1 MKKQNENG
9 RISEDRLSRANKRK
23 KNNTIASILVM
34 TGCLLVL
41 VLVTYVAG
49 ILYSWIDS
57 RFQDNA
63 NDLAAA
69 AEAGS
74 QTESAAEA
82 VKTYTQEEVDAL
94 IAEAK
99 QQAEDE
105 EENKILSGIRDGLT
119 SGTTMVETLRPYYPD
134 ELVVV
139 SNGTFNFVP
148 IRDDLQKNDYALE
161 NLNILEDGE
170 VQYMQDGQVVSHK
183 GIDVS
188 KHQGNIDWTKVAADG
203 VEFAFIR
210 VGLRGYGTEG
220 KLVEDEYFEQNIK
233 GALQAGIK
241 VGVYFYS
248 QAITD
253 AELLEEANLVLEKVK
268 PYNVELPIVYDVE
281 KVSGGKGR
289 ANALSVEERT
299 RLTALFCQT
308 VQDAGYKPMIYH
320 NMEMST
326 LMLDLAVS
334 GFGCYGSYSDRP
346 GYDIISQAMGGL
358 MSVTGAKNGDPTRSG
373 NAMGDILGG
382 MNLVIGVLMALN
394 VRTLTGK
401 GQKVDVSLVDSVVA
415 SLENAYTR
423 YFESGQLP
431 VRNGN
436 AYASIAPYDSY
447 QAKDGQVIIACGNQK
462 LYEKLCNEVLHMP
475 WMITDERFLTVS
487 LRVQNNEI
495 QKKYIEEWTTQY
507 TVNEI
512 VENVL
517 AKGIPAGPIYNVRQ
531 ITEDKH
537 IAIEREMFVEIEHPV
552 IGKMKVNGN
561 PIKLMDNMPEISK
574 PAPTLGQHNEE
585 IFCGLLK
592 HSEEQIKE
600 WRKHNII

>member
-9 RISEDRLSRANKRK
+9 RISEDRLSRVNKRK

-57 RFQDNA
+57 KFQNNA

-74 QTESAAEA
+74 QTEESTQEV

-119 SGTTMVETLRPYYPD
+119 SGTTMVETLRPYYPN

-170 VQYMQDGQVVSHK
+170 VQYMQDGQGVSHK

-220 KLVEDEYFEQNIK
+220 KLVEDEYFEQNVK

-253 AELLEEANLVLEKVK
+253 EELLEEANLVLEKVK
-268 PYNVELPIVYDVE
+268 PYNIELPIVFDVE

-289 ANALSVEERT
+289 ANELSVEERP

-308 VQDAGYKPMIYH
+308 IQDAGYKPMIYH
-320 NMEMST
+320 NMEMGT
-326 LMLDLAVS
+326 LMLDL
-334 GFGCYGSYSDRP
+334 
-346 GYDIISQAMGGL
+346 
-358 MSVTGAKNGDPTRSG
+358 
-373 NAMGDILGG
+373 
-382 MNLVIGVLMALN
+382 
-394 VRTLTGK
+394 
-401 GQKVDVSLVDSVVA
+401 
-415 SLENAYTR
+415 
-423 YFESGQLP
+423 GQLEQYDKWF
-431 VRNGN
+431 
-436 AYASIAPYDSY
+436 AYYNDDLYYPYAYKVWQYSEKG
-447 QAKDGQVIIACGNQK
+447 AVDGI
-462 LYEKLCNEVLHMP
+462 
-475 WMITDERFLTVS
+475 
-487 LRVQNNEI
+487 
-495 QKKYIEEWTTQY
+495 
-507 TVNEI
+507 
-512 VENVL
+512 
-517 AKGIPAGPIYNVRQ
+517 
-531 ITEDKH
+531 
-537 IAIEREMFVEIEHPV
+537 
-552 IGKMKVNGN
+552 
-561 PIKLMDNMPEISK
+561 
-574 PAPTLGQHNEE
+574 NEE
-585 IFCGLLK
+585 VDL
-592 HSEEQIKE
+592 
-600 WRKHNII
+600 NIWFGDF

>member
-9 RISEDRLSRANKRK
+9 RIPEDRLSRANKRK

-57 RFQDNA
+57 KFQNNA

-74 QTESAAEA
+74 QTEESTQEV

-119 SGTTMVETLRPYYPD
+119 SGTTMVETLRPYYPN

-148 IRDDLQKNDYALE
+148 IRDDLQKNDYVLE

-220 KLVEDEYFEQNIK
+220 KLVEDEYFEQNVK

-253 AELLEEANLVLEKVK
+253 EELLEEANLVLEKVK
-268 PYNVELPIVYDVE
+268 PYNIELPIVFDVE

-289 ANALSVEERT
+289 ANELSVEERT

-308 VQDAGYKPMIYH
+308 IQDAGYKPMIYH
-320 NMEMST
+320 NMEMGT
-326 LMLDLAVS
+326 LMLDL
-334 GFGCYGSYSDRP
+334 GQLEQ
-346 GYDIISQAMGGL
+346 YDKWFAYYNDDQYY
-358 MSVTGAKNGDPTRSG
+358 P
-373 NAMGDILGG
+373 
-382 MNLVIGVLMALN
+382 
-394 VRTLTGK
+394 
-401 GQKVDVSLVDSVVA
+401 
-415 SLENAYTR
+415 NAYKVWQ
-423 YFESGQLP
+423 YSEKGA
-431 VRNGN
+431 V
-436 AYASIAPYDSY
+436 
-447 QAKDGQVIIACGNQK
+447 DGI
-462 LYEKLCNEVLHMP
+462 
-475 WMITDERFLTVS
+475 
-487 LRVQNNEI
+487 
-495 QKKYIEEWTTQY
+495 
-507 TVNEI
+507 
-512 VENVL
+512 
-517 AKGIPAGPIYNVRQ
+517 
-531 ITEDKH
+531 
-537 IAIEREMFVEIEHPV
+537 
-552 IGKMKVNGN
+552 
-561 PIKLMDNMPEISK
+561 
-574 PAPTLGQHNEE
+574 NEE
-585 IFCGLLK
+585 VDL
-592 HSEEQIKE
+592 
-600 WRKHNII
+600 NIWFGDF

>member
-9 RISEDRLSRANKRK
+9 RIPEDRLSRANKRK

-57 RFQDNA
+57 KFQDNA

-74 QTESAAEA
+74 QTEESTQEV
-82 VKTYTQEEVDAL
+82 VKTYTQEEVNAL

-119 SGTTMVETLRPYYPD
+119 SGTTMVETLRPYYPN

-148 IRDDLQKNDYALE
+148 IRDDLQKNDYVLE

-220 KLVEDEYFEQNIK
+220 KLVEDEYFEQNVK

-253 AELLEEANLVLEKVK
+253 EELLEEANLVLEKVK
-268 PYNVELPIVYDVE
+268 PYNIELPIVFDVE

-289 ANALSVEERT
+289 ANELSVEERT

-308 VQDAGYKPMIYH
+308 IQDAGYKPMIYH
-320 NMEMST
+320 NMEMGT
-326 LMLDLAVS
+326 LMLDL
-334 GFGCYGSYSDRP
+334 
-346 GYDIISQAMGGL
+346 
-358 MSVTGAKNGDPTRSG
+358 
-373 NAMGDILGG
+373 
-382 MNLVIGVLMALN
+382 
-394 VRTLTGK
+394 
-401 GQKVDVSLVDSVVA
+401 
-415 SLENAYTR
+415 
-423 YFESGQLP
+423 GQLEQYDKWF
-431 VRNGN
+431 
-436 AYASIAPYDSY
+436 AYYNDDLYYPYAYKVLQYSEKG
-447 QAKDGQVIIACGNQK
+447 AVDGI
-462 LYEKLCNEVLHMP
+462 
-475 WMITDERFLTVS
+475 
-487 LRVQNNEI
+487 
-495 QKKYIEEWTTQY
+495 
-507 TVNEI
+507 
-512 VENVL
+512 
-517 AKGIPAGPIYNVRQ
+517 
-531 ITEDKH
+531 
-537 IAIEREMFVEIEHPV
+537 
-552 IGKMKVNGN
+552 
-561 PIKLMDNMPEISK
+561 
-574 PAPTLGQHNEE
+574 NEE
-585 IFCGLLK
+585 VDL
-592 HSEEQIKE
+592 
-600 WRKHNII
+600 NIWFGDF

>member
-9 RISEDRLSRANKRK
+9 RIPEDRLSRANKRK

-57 RFQDNA
+57 KFQNNA

-74 QTESAAEA
+74 QTEESTQEV

-119 SGTTMVETLRPYYPD
+119 SGTTMVETLRPYYPN

-148 IRDDLQKNDYALE
+148 IRDDLQKNDYVLE

-170 VQYMQDGQVVSHK
+170 VQDMQDGQVVSHK

-188 KHQGNIDWTKVAADG
+188 KLQGNIDWTKVAADG

-220 KLVEDEYFEQNIK
+220 KLVEDEYFEQNVK

-253 AELLEEANLVLEKVK
+253 EELLEEANLVLEKVK
-268 PYNVELPIVYDVE
+268 PYNIELPIVFDVE

-289 ANALSVEERT
+289 ANELSVEERT

-308 VQDAGYKPMIYH
+308 IQDAGYKPMIYH
-320 NMEMST
+320 NMEMGT
-326 LMLDLAVS
+326 LMLDL
-334 GFGCYGSYSDRP
+334 
-346 GYDIISQAMGGL
+346 
-358 MSVTGAKNGDPTRSG
+358 
-373 NAMGDILGG
+373 
-382 MNLVIGVLMALN
+382 
-394 VRTLTGK
+394 
-401 GQKVDVSLVDSVVA
+401 
-415 SLENAYTR
+415 
-423 YFESGQLP
+423 GQLEQYDKWF
-431 VRNGN
+431 
-436 AYASIAPYDSY
+436 AYYNDDLYYPYAYKVWQYSEKG
-447 QAKDGQVIIACGNQK
+447 AVDGI
-462 LYEKLCNEVLHMP
+462 
-475 WMITDERFLTVS
+475 
-487 LRVQNNEI
+487 
-495 QKKYIEEWTTQY
+495 
-507 TVNEI
+507 
-512 VENVL
+512 
-517 AKGIPAGPIYNVRQ
+517 
-531 ITEDKH
+531 
-537 IAIEREMFVEIEHPV
+537 
-552 IGKMKVNGN
+552 
-561 PIKLMDNMPEISK
+561 
-574 PAPTLGQHNEE
+574 NEE
-585 IFCGLLK
+585 VDL
-592 HSEEQIKE
+592 
-600 WRKHNII
+600 NIWFGDF

>member
-1 MKKQNENG
+1 MKKENENG
-9 RISEDRLSRANKRK
+9 RIPEDRLSRANKRK

-57 RFQDNA
+57 KFQNNA

-74 QTESAAEA
+74 QTEESTQEV

-119 SGTTMVETLRPYYPD
+119 SGTTMVETLRPYYPN

-139 SNGTFNFVP
+139 SNGAFNFVP
-148 IRDDLQKNDYALE
+148 IRDDLKKNDYALE

-220 KLVEDEYFEQNIK
+220 KLVEDEYFEQNVK

-253 AELLEEANLVLEKVK
+253 EELLEEANLVLEKVK
-268 PYNVELPIVYDVE
+268 PYNIELPIVFDVE

-289 ANALSVEERT
+289 ANELSVEERT

-308 VQDAGYKPMIYH
+308 IQDAGYKPMIYH
-320 NMEMST
+320 NMEMGT
-326 LMLDLAVS
+326 LMLDL
-334 GFGCYGSYSDRP
+334 
-346 GYDIISQAMGGL
+346 
-358 MSVTGAKNGDPTRSG
+358 
-373 NAMGDILGG
+373 
-382 MNLVIGVLMALN
+382 
-394 VRTLTGK
+394 
-401 GQKVDVSLVDSVVA
+401 
-415 SLENAYTR
+415 
-423 YFESGQLP
+423 GQLEQYDKWF
-431 VRNGN
+431 
-436 AYASIAPYDSY
+436 AYYNDDLYYPYAYKVWQYSEKG
-447 QAKDGQVIIACGNQK
+447 AVDGI
-462 LYEKLCNEVLHMP
+462 
-475 WMITDERFLTVS
+475 
-487 LRVQNNEI
+487 
-495 QKKYIEEWTTQY
+495 
-507 TVNEI
+507 
-512 VENVL
+512 
-517 AKGIPAGPIYNVRQ
+517 
-531 ITEDKH
+531 
-537 IAIEREMFVEIEHPV
+537 
-552 IGKMKVNGN
+552 
-561 PIKLMDNMPEISK
+561 
-574 PAPTLGQHNEE
+574 NEE
-585 IFCGLLK
+585 VDL
-592 HSEEQIKE
+592 
-600 WRKHNII
+600 NIWFGDF

>member
-9 RISEDRLSRANKRK
+9 RIPEDRLSRANKRK

-49 ILYSWIDS
+49 ILYSRIDS
-57 RFQDNA
+57 KFQNNA

-74 QTESAAEA
+74 QTEESTQEV

-119 SGTTMVETLRPYYPD
+119 SGTTMVETLRPYYPN

-148 IRDDLQKNDYALE
+148 IRDDLQKNDYVLE

-220 KLVEDEYFEQNIK
+220 KLVEDEYFEQNVK

-253 AELLEEANLVLEKVK
+253 EELLEEANLVLEKVK
-268 PYNVELPIVYDVE
+268 PYNIELPIVFDVE

-289 ANALSVEERT
+289 ANELSVEERT

-308 VQDAGYKPMIYH
+308 IQDAGYKPMIYH
-320 NMEMST
+320 NMEMGT
-326 LMLDLAVS
+326 LMLDL
-334 GFGCYGSYSDRP
+334 
-346 GYDIISQAMGGL
+346 
-358 MSVTGAKNGDPTRSG
+358 
-373 NAMGDILGG
+373 
-382 MNLVIGVLMALN
+382 
-394 VRTLTGK
+394 
-401 GQKVDVSLVDSVVA
+401 
-415 SLENAYTR
+415 
-423 YFESGQLP
+423 GQLEQYDKWF
-431 VRNGN
+431 
-436 AYASIAPYDSY
+436 AYYNDDLYYPYAYKVWQYSEKG
-447 QAKDGQVIIACGNQK
+447 AVDGI
-462 LYEKLCNEVLHMP
+462 
-475 WMITDERFLTVS
+475 
-487 LRVQNNEI
+487 
-495 QKKYIEEWTTQY
+495 
-507 TVNEI
+507 
-512 VENVL
+512 
-517 AKGIPAGPIYNVRQ
+517 
-531 ITEDKH
+531 
-537 IAIEREMFVEIEHPV
+537 
-552 IGKMKVNGN
+552 
-561 PIKLMDNMPEISK
+561 
-574 PAPTLGQHNEE
+574 NEE
-585 IFCGLLK
+585 VDL
-592 HSEEQIKE
+592 
-600 WRKHNII
+600 NIWFGDF

>member
-9 RISEDRLSRANKRK
+9 RIPEDRLSRANKRK

-57 RFQDNA
+57 KFQNNA

-74 QTESAAEA
+74 QTEESTQEV

-94 IAEAK
+94 SAEAK

-119 SGTTMVETLRPYYPD
+119 SGTTMVETLRPYYPN

-148 IRDDLQKNDYALE
+148 IRDDLQKNDYVLE

-220 KLVEDEYFEQNIK
+220 KLVEDEYFEQNVK

-241 VGVYFYS
+241 VGVYVYS

-253 AELLEEANLVLEKVK
+253 EELLEEANLVLEKVK
-268 PYNVELPIVYDVE
+268 PYNIELPIVFDVE

-289 ANALSVEERT
+289 ANELSVEERT

-308 VQDAGYKPMIYH
+308 IQDAGYKPMIYH
-320 NMEMST
+320 NMEMGT
-326 LMLDLAVS
+326 LMLDL
-334 GFGCYGSYSDRP
+334 
-346 GYDIISQAMGGL
+346 
-358 MSVTGAKNGDPTRSG
+358 
-373 NAMGDILGG
+373 
-382 MNLVIGVLMALN
+382 
-394 VRTLTGK
+394 
-401 GQKVDVSLVDSVVA
+401 
-415 SLENAYTR
+415 
-423 YFESGQLP
+423 GQLEQYDKWF
-431 VRNGN
+431 
-436 AYASIAPYDSY
+436 AYYNDDLYYPYAYKVWQYSEKG
-447 QAKDGQVIIACGNQK
+447 AVDGI
-462 LYEKLCNEVLHMP
+462 
-475 WMITDERFLTVS
+475 
-487 LRVQNNEI
+487 
-495 QKKYIEEWTTQY
+495 
-507 TVNEI
+507 
-512 VENVL
+512 
-517 AKGIPAGPIYNVRQ
+517 
-531 ITEDKH
+531 
-537 IAIEREMFVEIEHPV
+537 
-552 IGKMKVNGN
+552 
-561 PIKLMDNMPEISK
+561 
-574 PAPTLGQHNEE
+574 NEE
-585 IFCGLLK
+585 VDL
-592 HSEEQIKE
+592 
-600 WRKHNII
+600 NIWFGDF

>member
-9 RISEDRLSRANKRK
+9 RIPEDRLSRANKRK

-57 RFQDNA
+57 KFQNNA

-74 QTESAAEA
+74 QTEESTQEV

-119 SGTTMVETLRPYYPD
+119 SGTTMVETLRPYYPN

-148 IRDDLQKNDYALE
+148 IRDDLQKNDYVLE

-220 KLVEDEYFEQNIK
+220 KLVEDEYFEQNVK

-241 VGVYFYS
+241 VCVYFYS
-248 QAITD
+248 QATTD
-253 AELLEEANLVLEKVK
+253 EELLEEANLVLEKVK
-268 PYNVELPIVYDVE
+268 PYNIELPIVFDVE

-289 ANALSVEERT
+289 ANELSVEERT

-308 VQDAGYKPMIYH
+308 IQDAGYKPMIYH
-320 NMEMST
+320 NMEMGT
-326 LMLDLAVS
+326 LMLDL
-334 GFGCYGSYSDRP
+334 
-346 GYDIISQAMGGL
+346 
-358 MSVTGAKNGDPTRSG
+358 
-373 NAMGDILGG
+373 
-382 MNLVIGVLMALN
+382 
-394 VRTLTGK
+394 
-401 GQKVDVSLVDSVVA
+401 
-415 SLENAYTR
+415 
-423 YFESGQLP
+423 GQLEQYDKWF
-431 VRNGN
+431 
-436 AYASIAPYDSY
+436 AYYNDDLYYPYAYKVWQYSEKG
-447 QAKDGQVIIACGNQK
+447 AVDGI
-462 LYEKLCNEVLHMP
+462 
-475 WMITDERFLTVS
+475 
-487 LRVQNNEI
+487 
-495 QKKYIEEWTTQY
+495 
-507 TVNEI
+507 
-512 VENVL
+512 
-517 AKGIPAGPIYNVRQ
+517 
-531 ITEDKH
+531 
-537 IAIEREMFVEIEHPV
+537 
-552 IGKMKVNGN
+552 
-561 PIKLMDNMPEISK
+561 
-574 PAPTLGQHNEE
+574 NEE
-585 IFCGLLK
+585 VDL
-592 HSEEQIKE
+592 
-600 WRKHNII
+600 NIWFGDF

>member
-1 MKKQNENG
+1 MKKENENG
-9 RISEDRLSRANKRK
+9 RIPEDRLSRANKRK

-57 RFQDNA
+57 KFQDNA

-74 QTESAAEA
+74 QTEESTQEV

-119 SGTTMVETLRPYYPD
+119 SGTTMVETLRPYYPN

-148 IRDDLQKNDYALE
+148 INENLQKNDYALE

-210 VGLRGYGTEG
+210 VGLRGYGTKG

-268 PYNVELPIVYDVE
+268 PYNIELPIVFDVE

-289 ANALSVEERT
+289 ANELSVEERT

-320 NMEMST
+320 NMEMGT
-326 LMLDLAVS
+326 LMLDL
-334 GFGCYGSYSDRP
+334 
-346 GYDIISQAMGGL
+346 
-358 MSVTGAKNGDPTRSG
+358 
-373 NAMGDILGG
+373 
-382 MNLVIGVLMALN
+382 
-394 VRTLTGK
+394 
-401 GQKVDVSLVDSVVA
+401 
-415 SLENAYTR
+415 
-423 YFESGQLP
+423 GQLEQYDKWF
-431 VRNGN
+431 
-436 AYASIAPYDSY
+436 AYYNDDLYYPYAYKVWQYSEKG
-447 QAKDGQVIIACGNQK
+447 AVDGI
-462 LYEKLCNEVLHMP
+462 
-475 WMITDERFLTVS
+475 
-487 LRVQNNEI
+487 
-495 QKKYIEEWTTQY
+495 
-507 TVNEI
+507 
-512 VENVL
+512 
-517 AKGIPAGPIYNVRQ
+517 
-531 ITEDKH
+531 
-537 IAIEREMFVEIEHPV
+537 
-552 IGKMKVNGN
+552 
-561 PIKLMDNMPEISK
+561 
-574 PAPTLGQHNEE
+574 NEE
-585 IFCGLLK
+585 VDL
-592 HSEEQIKE
+592 
-600 WRKHNII
+600 NIWFGDF

>member
-9 RISEDRLSRANKRK
+9 RIPEDRLSRANKRK

-57 RFQDNA
+57 KFQNNA

-74 QTESAAEA
+74 QTEESTQEV

-119 SGTTMVETLRPYYPD
+119 SGTTMVETLRPYYPN

-148 IRDDLQKNDYALE
+148 IRDDLQKNDYVLE
-161 NLNILEDGE
+161 NLNILEYGE

-220 KLVEDEYFEQNIK
+220 KRVEDEYFEQNVK

-253 AELLEEANLVLEKVK
+253 EELLEEANLVLEKVK
-268 PYNVELPIVYDVE
+268 PYNIELPIVFDVE

-289 ANALSVEERT
+289 ANELSVEERT

-308 VQDAGYKPMIYH
+308 IQDAGYKPMIYH
-320 NMEMST
+320 NMEMGT
-326 LMLDLAVS
+326 LMLDL
-334 GFGCYGSYSDRP
+334 
-346 GYDIISQAMGGL
+346 
-358 MSVTGAKNGDPTRSG
+358 
-373 NAMGDILGG
+373 
-382 MNLVIGVLMALN
+382 
-394 VRTLTGK
+394 
-401 GQKVDVSLVDSVVA
+401 
-415 SLENAYTR
+415 
-423 YFESGQLP
+423 GQLEQYDKWF
-431 VRNGN
+431 
-436 AYASIAPYDSY
+436 AYYNDDLYYPYAYKVWQYSEKG
-447 QAKDGQVIIACGNQK
+447 AVDGI
-462 LYEKLCNEVLHMP
+462 
-475 WMITDERFLTVS
+475 
-487 LRVQNNEI
+487 
-495 QKKYIEEWTTQY
+495 
-507 TVNEI
+507 
-512 VENVL
+512 
-517 AKGIPAGPIYNVRQ
+517 
-531 ITEDKH
+531 
-537 IAIEREMFVEIEHPV
+537 
-552 IGKMKVNGN
+552 
-561 PIKLMDNMPEISK
+561 
-574 PAPTLGQHNEE
+574 NEE
-585 IFCGLLK
+585 VDL
-592 HSEEQIKE
+592 
-600 WRKHNII
+600 NIWFGDF

>member
-9 RISEDRLSRANKRK
+9 RIPEDRLSRANKRK

-57 RFQDNA
+57 KFQNNA

-74 QTESAAEA
+74 QTEESTQEV

-99 QQAEDE
+99 QQAEVE
-105 EENKILSGIRDGLT
+105 EESKILSGIRDGLT
-119 SGTTMVETLRPYYPD
+119 SGTTMVETLRPYYPN

-148 IRDDLQKNDYALE
+148 IRDDLQKNDYVLE

-220 KLVEDEYFEQNIK
+220 KLVEDEYFEQNVK

-248 QAITD
+248 QAISD
-253 AELLEEANLVLEKVK
+253 EVLLEEANLVLEKVK
-268 PYNVELPIVYDVE
+268 PYNIELPIVFDVE

-289 ANALSVEERT
+289 ANELSVEERT
-299 RLTALFCQT
+299 RLTALFCQPI
-308 VQDAGYKPMIYH
+308 QDAGYKPMIYH
-320 NMEMST
+320 NMEMGT
-326 LMLDLAVS
+326 LMLDL
-334 GFGCYGSYSDRP
+334 
-346 GYDIISQAMGGL
+346 
-358 MSVTGAKNGDPTRSG
+358 
-373 NAMGDILGG
+373 
-382 MNLVIGVLMALN
+382 
-394 VRTLTGK
+394 
-401 GQKVDVSLVDSVVA
+401 
-415 SLENAYTR
+415 
-423 YFESGQLP
+423 GQLEQYDKWF
-431 VRNGN
+431 
-436 AYASIAPYDSY
+436 AYYNDDLYYPYAYKVWQYSEKG
-447 QAKDGQVIIACGNQK
+447 AVDGI
-462 LYEKLCNEVLHMP
+462 
-475 WMITDERFLTVS
+475 
-487 LRVQNNEI
+487 
-495 QKKYIEEWTTQY
+495 
-507 TVNEI
+507 
-512 VENVL
+512 
-517 AKGIPAGPIYNVRQ
+517 
-531 ITEDKH
+531 
-537 IAIEREMFVEIEHPV
+537 
-552 IGKMKVNGN
+552 
-561 PIKLMDNMPEISK
+561 
-574 PAPTLGQHNEE
+574 NEE
-585 IFCGLLK
+585 VDL
-592 HSEEQIKE
+592 
-600 WRKHNII
+600 NIWFGDF

>member
-1 MKKQNENG
+1 MKKENENG
-9 RISEDRLSRANKRK
+9 RIPEDRLSRSNKRK

-57 RFQDNA
+57 KFQNNA

-74 QTESAAEA
+74 QTEESTQEV

-119 SGTTMVETLRPYYPD
+119 SGTTMVETLRPYYPN

-148 IRDDLQKNDYALE
+148 IRDDLQKNDSVLE

-220 KLVEDEYFEQNIK
+220 KLVEDEYFEQNVK

-253 AELLEEANLVLEKVK
+253 EELLEEANLVLEKVK
-268 PYNVELPIVYDVE
+268 PYNIELPIVFDVE

-289 ANALSVEERT
+289 ANELSVEERT

-308 VQDAGYKPMIYH
+308 IQDAGYKPMIYH
-320 NMEMST
+320 NMEMGT
-326 LMLDLAVS
+326 LMLDL
-334 GFGCYGSYSDRP
+334 
-346 GYDIISQAMGGL
+346 
-358 MSVTGAKNGDPTRSG
+358 
-373 NAMGDILGG
+373 
-382 MNLVIGVLMALN
+382 
-394 VRTLTGK
+394 
-401 GQKVDVSLVDSVVA
+401 
-415 SLENAYTR
+415 
-423 YFESGQLP
+423 GQLEQYDKWF
-431 VRNGN
+431 
-436 AYASIAPYDSY
+436 AYYNDDLYYPYAYKVWQYSEKG
-447 QAKDGQVIIACGNQK
+447 AVDGI
-462 LYEKLCNEVLHMP
+462 
-475 WMITDERFLTVS
+475 
-487 LRVQNNEI
+487 
-495 QKKYIEEWTTQY
+495 
-507 TVNEI
+507 
-512 VENVL
+512 
-517 AKGIPAGPIYNVRQ
+517 
-531 ITEDKH
+531 
-537 IAIEREMFVEIEHPV
+537 
-552 IGKMKVNGN
+552 
-561 PIKLMDNMPEISK
+561 
-574 PAPTLGQHNEE
+574 NEE
-585 IFCGLLK
+585 VDL
-592 HSEEQIKE
+592 
-600 WRKHNII
+600 NIWFGDF

>member
-9 RISEDRLSRANKRK
+9 RIPEDRLSRANKRK

-57 RFQDNA
+57 KFQNNA

-74 QTESAAEA
+74 QTEESTQEV

-119 SGTTMVETLRPYYPD
+119 SGTTMVETLRPYYPN

-148 IRDDLQKNDYALE
+148 IRDDLQKNDYVLE

-203 VEFAFIR
+203 EEFAFIR
-210 VGLRGYGTEG
+210 VGLRGSGTED
-220 KLVEDEYFEQNIK
+220 KLLEDEYFEQNVK

-253 AELLEEANLVLEKVK
+253 EELLEEANLVLEKVK
-268 PYNVELPIVYDVE
+268 PYNIELPIVFDVE

-289 ANALSVEERT
+289 ANELSVEERT

-308 VQDAGYKPMIYH
+308 IQDAGYKPMIYH
-320 NMEMST
+320 NMEMGT
-326 LMLDLAVS
+326 LMLDL
-334 GFGCYGSYSDRP
+334 
-346 GYDIISQAMGGL
+346 
-358 MSVTGAKNGDPTRSG
+358 
-373 NAMGDILGG
+373 
-382 MNLVIGVLMALN
+382 
-394 VRTLTGK
+394 
-401 GQKVDVSLVDSVVA
+401 
-415 SLENAYTR
+415 
-423 YFESGQLP
+423 GQLEQYDKWF
-431 VRNGN
+431 
-436 AYASIAPYDSY
+436 AYYNDDLYYPYAYKVWQYSEKG
-447 QAKDGQVIIACGNQK
+447 AVDGI
-462 LYEKLCNEVLHMP
+462 
-475 WMITDERFLTVS
+475 
-487 LRVQNNEI
+487 
-495 QKKYIEEWTTQY
+495 
-507 TVNEI
+507 
-512 VENVL
+512 
-517 AKGIPAGPIYNVRQ
+517 
-531 ITEDKH
+531 
-537 IAIEREMFVEIEHPV
+537 
-552 IGKMKVNGN
+552 
-561 PIKLMDNMPEISK
+561 
-574 PAPTLGQHNEE
+574 NEE
-585 IFCGLLK
+585 VDL
-592 HSEEQIKE
+592 
-600 WRKHNII
+600 NIWFGDF

>member
-1 MKKQNENG
+1 MKKENENG
-9 RISEDRLSRANKRK
+9 RIPEDRLSRANKRK

-57 RFQDNA
+57 KFQDIA

-74 QTESAAEA
+74 QTEESTQEV

-119 SGTTMVETLRPYYPD
+119 SGTTMVETLRPYYPN

-148 IRDDLQKNDYALE
+148 IRDDLQKNDYVLE

-220 KLVEDEYFEQNIK
+220 KLVEDEYFEQNVK

-253 AELLEEANLVLEKVK
+253 EELLEEANLVLEKVK
-268 PYNVELPIVYDVE
+268 PYNIELPIVFDVE

-289 ANALSVEERT
+289 ANELSVEERT

-308 VQDAGYKPMIYH
+308 IQYAGYKPMIYH
-320 NMEMST
+320 NMEMGT
-326 LMLDLAVS
+326 LMLDL
-334 GFGCYGSYSDRP
+334 
-346 GYDIISQAMGGL
+346 
-358 MSVTGAKNGDPTRSG
+358 
-373 NAMGDILGG
+373 
-382 MNLVIGVLMALN
+382 
-394 VRTLTGK
+394 
-401 GQKVDVSLVDSVVA
+401 
-415 SLENAYTR
+415 
-423 YFESGQLP
+423 GQLEQYDKWF
-431 VRNGN
+431 
-436 AYASIAPYDSY
+436 AYYNDDLYYPYAYKVWQYSEKG
-447 QAKDGQVIIACGNQK
+447 AVDGI
-462 LYEKLCNEVLHMP
+462 
-475 WMITDERFLTVS
+475 
-487 LRVQNNEI
+487 
-495 QKKYIEEWTTQY
+495 
-507 TVNEI
+507 
-512 VENVL
+512 
-517 AKGIPAGPIYNVRQ
+517 
-531 ITEDKH
+531 
-537 IAIEREMFVEIEHPV
+537 
-552 IGKMKVNGN
+552 
-561 PIKLMDNMPEISK
+561 
-574 PAPTLGQHNEE
+574 NEE
-585 IFCGLLK
+585 VDL
-592 HSEEQIKE
+592 
-600 WRKHNII
+600 NIWFGDF

>member
-9 RISEDRLSRANKRK
+9 RIPEDRLSRANKRK

-57 RFQDNA
+57 KFQDNA

-74 QTESAAEA
+74 QTEESTQEV

-119 SGTTMVETLRPYYPD
+119 SGTTMVETLRPYYPN

-148 IRDDLQKNDYALE
+148 INENLQKNDYALE

-220 KLVEDEYFEQNIK
+220 KLVEDEYFEQNVK

-253 AELLEEANLVLEKVK
+253 EELLEEANLVLEKVK
-268 PYNVELPIVYDVE
+268 PYNIELPIVFDVE

-289 ANALSVEERT
+289 ANELSVEERT

-308 VQDAGYKPMIYH
+308 IQDAGYKPMIYH
-320 NMEMST
+320 NMEMGT
-326 LMLDLAVS
+326 LMLDL
-334 GFGCYGSYSDRP
+334 
-346 GYDIISQAMGGL
+346 
-358 MSVTGAKNGDPTRSG
+358 
-373 NAMGDILGG
+373 
-382 MNLVIGVLMALN
+382 
-394 VRTLTGK
+394 
-401 GQKVDVSLVDSVVA
+401 
-415 SLENAYTR
+415 
-423 YFESGQLP
+423 GQLEQYDKWF
-431 VRNGN
+431 
-436 AYASIAPYDSY
+436 AYYNDDLYYPYAYKVWQYSEKG
-447 QAKDGQVIIACGNQK
+447 AVDGI
-462 LYEKLCNEVLHMP
+462 
-475 WMITDERFLTVS
+475 
-487 LRVQNNEI
+487 
-495 QKKYIEEWTTQY
+495 
-507 TVNEI
+507 
-512 VENVL
+512 
-517 AKGIPAGPIYNVRQ
+517 
-531 ITEDKH
+531 
-537 IAIEREMFVEIEHPV
+537 
-552 IGKMKVNGN
+552 
-561 PIKLMDNMPEISK
+561 
-574 PAPTLGQHNEE
+574 NEE
-585 IFCGLLK
+585 VDL
-592 HSEEQIKE
+592 
-600 WRKHNII
+600 NIWFGDF

>member
-9 RISEDRLSRANKRK
+9 RIPEDRLSRANKRK

-41 VLVTYVAG
+41 VTYVAG

-57 RFQDNA
+57 KFQNNA

-74 QTESAAEA
+74 QTEESTQEV

-119 SGTTMVETLRPYYPD
+119 SGTTMVETLRPYYPN

-148 IRDDLQKNDYALE
+148 IRDDLQKNDYVLE

-220 KLVEDEYFEQNIK
+220 KLVEDEYFEQNVK

-253 AELLEEANLVLEKVK
+253 EELLEEANLVLEKVK
-268 PYNVELPIVYDVE
+268 PYNIELPIVFDVE

-289 ANALSVEERT
+289 ANELSVEERT

-308 VQDAGYKPMIYH
+308 IQDAGYKPMIYH
-320 NMEMST
+320 NMEMGT
-326 LMLDLAVS
+326 LMLDL
-334 GFGCYGSYSDRP
+334 
-346 GYDIISQAMGGL
+346 
-358 MSVTGAKNGDPTRSG
+358 
-373 NAMGDILGG
+373 
-382 MNLVIGVLMALN
+382 
-394 VRTLTGK
+394 
-401 GQKVDVSLVDSVVA
+401 
-415 SLENAYTR
+415 
-423 YFESGQLP
+423 GQLEQYDKWF
-431 VRNGN
+431 
-436 AYASIAPYDSY
+436 AYYNDDLYYPYAYKVWQYSEKG
-447 QAKDGQVIIACGNQK
+447 AVDGI
-462 LYEKLCNEVLHMP
+462 
-475 WMITDERFLTVS
+475 
-487 LRVQNNEI
+487 
-495 QKKYIEEWTTQY
+495 
-507 TVNEI
+507 
-512 VENVL
+512 
-517 AKGIPAGPIYNVRQ
+517 
-531 ITEDKH
+531 
-537 IAIEREMFVEIEHPV
+537 
-552 IGKMKVNGN
+552 
-561 PIKLMDNMPEISK
+561 
-574 PAPTLGQHNEE
+574 NEE
-585 IFCGLLK
+585 VDL
-592 HSEEQIKE
+592 
-600 WRKHNII
+600 NIWFGDF